1 MVSELPAGTTALET
15 WAAVR
20 SALGNS
26 DVTDADVKAIEAV
39 VLAVAVRRNKEEME
53 QVLQELKAAVPAS
66 TLAMACAA
74 VMRFH
79 LVDYT
84 QPGATLAQE
93 ARLRD
98 AAMCVIMEA
107 LGVEPTAEVREAA
120 PHTDSCLPAT
130 HCALTSPRLADV
142 KQEFHSQMAAA
153 SRLKDARWA
162 WTAYQEMK
170 RLGLPLQVAV
180 CKQLIRALTR
190 GKVHPHRG
198 RGADSERAWTALTE
212 CVAQFATVHRPPA
225 ASGMW
230 HHTYHHVTSSS
241 LPPTTTPACTAKC
254 CDVPGTAARCGAV

>member
-20 SALGNS
+20 SALGTS
-26 DVTDADVKAIEAV
+26 AVTDADVKAIEAV

-66 TLAMACAA
+66 TLALACAS

-107 LGVEPTAEVREAA
+107 LGVEPTAEVVYERL
-120 PHTDSCLPAT
+120 PHTLTHACLP
-130 HCALTSPRLADV
+130 LTAPSPRLA
-142 KQEFHSQMAAA
+142 S
-153 SRLKDARWA
+153 
-162 WTAYQEMK
+162 
-170 RLGLPLQVAV
+170 P
-180 CKQLIRALTR
+180 
-190 GKVHPHRG
+190 
-198 RGADSERAWTALTE
+198 
-212 CVAQFATVHRPPA
+212 
-225 ASGMW
+225 
-230 HHTYHHVTSSS
+230 TSSRS
-241 LPPTTTPACTAKC
+241 FTVKWRQPAGSRMHAG
-254 CDVPGTAARCGAV
+254 PGLRTKR